1 MTDAIQDKI
10 IEMMRDGAEG
20 NPMSHFES
28 VKRVTTPL
36 EKKYMNAWG
45 LRVMRKHVTP
55 KNWELWMSES
65 AIAVLRVLETEF
77 SVMGLKFDYAAMPDK
92 NDKGHWG
99 FTVSLLKGR
108 LTEEQEKLSKKML
121 VEQSK
126 YREMSD
132 PLRTLSSRLVD
143 GLVRGKAVCT
153 VDMCFDFDG
162 VIHFH
167 PEHTPNDVVAGEP
180 VQGVMDKLKEYSK
193 KYTIAVFSVRSAIL
207 EGRTAME
214 RFIAHHGGQALA
226 SKIQYPDHK
235 PIAHWYLD
243 DRGIRIDGPDTFPS
257 SEELEATAIPW
268 CKREKSATLEPAN
281 DDYMDGVED
290 KFLLMDHTFLKR
302 RKEEETA
309 AAVMAE
315 EVIDEG
321 LPEEATPDV
330 EDSCE
335 DS

>member
-1 MTDAIQDKI
+1 MTDAIQEKI
-10 IEMMRDGAEG
+10 IEMMRGGAAE
-20 NPMSHFES
+20 NPLSHFES
-28 VKRVTTPL
+28 VKRVATPL
-36 EKKYMNAWG
+36 EKKYMNAWE

-55 KNWELWMSES
+55 TNWGLWMSED
-65 AIAVLRVLETEF
+65 AKAVLRVLETEF

-108 LTEEQEKLSKKML
+108 LTEDQEKLSKKIL

-132 PLRTLSSRLVD
+132 PLHALSSRLVD

-162 VIHFH
+162 VIHIH
-167 PEHTPNDVVAGEP
+167 PETTPNDVCAGEP
-180 VQGVMDKLKEYSK
+180 VQGVMDTLKEYSK
-193 KYTIAVFSVRSAIL
+193 KYTIAVFSVRSVIL

-214 RFIAHHGGQALA
+214 RFIAYHGGMALA
-226 SKIQYPDHK
+226 AKIQFPDHK
-235 PIAHWYLD
+235 PKCPWYFD
-243 DRGIRIDGPDTFPS
+243 DRAIRIDGPDTFPS
-257 SEELEATAIPW
+257 SEELESDKYALPW
-268 CKREKSATLEPAN
+268 YKRAEQDT
-281 DDYMDGVED
+281 V
-290 KFLLMDHTFLKR
+290 
-302 RKEEETA
+302 

-321 LPEEATPDV
+321 LPEEASD
-330 EDSCE
+330 E
-335 DS
+335 